1 MIRVCGVFLL
11 ASLAGCATTAARPIL
26 RDRDGGVVAIP
37 DNSDRFPDYNRSQAE
52 GLIREHVGRNY
63 EIVKEEEYVLGPV
76 TTSET
81 STTRRPFLN
90 WLLPWRAAES
100 ATTSST
106 SQTRNRTEYR
116 LQYRKVASPSEVR
129 PAEYRDLPPL
139 SDGVGER

>member
-1 MIRVCGVFLL
+1 MLRVCGVFLL
-11 ASLAGCATTAARPIL
+11 ASLAGCATTTARPIL

-52 GLIREHVGRNY
+52 DLIREHVGNNY
-63 EIVKEEEYVLGPV
+63 EIVREEEYVLGPV

-81 STTRRPFLN
+81 STTKRTFLN
-90 WLLPWRAAES
+90 WLLPWRAAEN

-106 SQTRNRTEYR
+106 SLTKNQTEYR
-116 LQYRKVASPSEVR
+116 LQYRKAGPPSEVR